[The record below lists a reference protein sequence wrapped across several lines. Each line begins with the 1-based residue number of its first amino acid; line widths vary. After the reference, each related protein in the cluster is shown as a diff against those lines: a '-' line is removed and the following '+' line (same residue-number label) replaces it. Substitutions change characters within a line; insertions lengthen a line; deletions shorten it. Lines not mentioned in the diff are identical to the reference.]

1 VRKVGGALG
10 LFGLHVDGAAGAFG
24 GAQAAS
30 RAVVVVDR
38 VLAVGELDDGVVGAD
53 ADLLKQSTVTTAV
66 VITSSTR
73 RRRWS
78 LASR

>member
-1 VRKVGGALG
+1 MGIRESLRWRVSDNPLG

-53 ADLLKQSTVTTAV
+53 ADLLKH
-66 VITSSTR
+66 R
-73 RRRWS
+73 
-78 LASR
+78 